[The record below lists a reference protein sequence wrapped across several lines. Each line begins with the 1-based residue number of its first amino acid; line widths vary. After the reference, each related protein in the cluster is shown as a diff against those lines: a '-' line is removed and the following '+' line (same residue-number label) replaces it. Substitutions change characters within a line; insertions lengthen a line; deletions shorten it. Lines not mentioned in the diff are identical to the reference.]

1 MMPTSSDAAN
11 LYGLSR
17 PQQAELAEVI
27 ANCPSMATP
36 DRRSGIVQ
44 ALTFGTGIPSDQD
57 TFSHTLKIVMEC
69 SKQSRGLDALMD
81 ALTVFDA
88 ETDELT
94 AVHVVMQ
101 SMLKQ
106 PITWTEVAALKLLLK
121 NAALND
127 SAAREILDAMA
138 GLDSL
143 SLGGCPSTAL
153 FMCLL
158 DILAK
163 QPMMPPASAP
173 LLEFLERSRARMA
186 ADRYDSD
193 ALRLW
198 IEPIAEREKISLA
211 ALLDAIA
218 SAPEPVPQP
227 SAQALPG
234 ETVLIVELMP
244 KKVQRARNR
253 PGTSIAALDDYPY
266 FVQVW
271 LYRRGKTDNIYTS
284 DRALPLDQIG
294 AKFHMRLRE
303 ARERIG
309 ADAMSDL
316 IIEFL
321 LPTGLL
327 HFPVQE
333 WKRYEEGDEQIGA
346 WYRVVVRSSDRVRRG
361 WDEGRA
367 RRRWGENR
375 VDVEPQEH
383 WVKPY
388 EDTKMFLE
396 EWQSLITVTDILC
409 LTLGAAPPE
418 DVETRQKLF
427 LCLVKLGMPIAIWP
441 SGTAGK
447 PECQET
453 LQSLFKT
460 KPLRLLPQ
468 EVQTAWTKGCRCT
481 LLWDNPWL
489 VLPEPPGSSVDRPAM
504 RSPVFRSE

>member
-1 MMPTSSDAAN
+1 MLTSTSASN
-11 LYGLSR
+11 SYGLSSA
-17 PQQAELAEVI
+17 QQETLADII
-27 ANCPSMATP
+27 ADCDCMTTVTKRDGVVQLLEFRKHIKSSDTP
-36 DRRSGIVQ
+36 TEHALYIVQ
-44 ALTFGTGIPSDQD
+44 ACCMRQRGI
-57 TFSHTLKIVMEC
+57 
-69 SKQSRGLDALMD
+69 DALMD
-81 ALTVFDA
+81 AMAVFDA
-88 ETDELT
+88 ETFALT
-94 AVHVVMQ
+94 AVHEHLQ
-101 SMLKQ
+101 ELLYQ
-106 PITWTEVAALKLLLK
+106 PVTWAEAAQLKLLLK
-121 NAALND
+121 RAALPD
-127 SAAREILDAMA
+127 SEARVVLGEMA

-143 SLGGCPSTAL
+143 SLGGCPPTTL

-163 QPMMPPASAP
+163 QPIMAPASAP

-211 ALLDAIA
+211 ALRDAIA

-227 SAQALPG
+227 AARALPG

-333 WKRYEEGDEQIGA
+333 WKRSEEDDEQIGA

-361 WDEGRA
+361 MDDGRA
-367 RRRWGENR
+367 RHRWGENR
-375 VDVEPQEH
+375 IDLEPQES

-388 EDTKMFLE
+388 EDTKVFLE
-396 EWQSLITVTDILC
+396 EWQSLITVTDVLC

-427 LCLVKLGMPIAIWP
+427 RCLVKLGMPIAIWP

-453 LQSLFKT
+453 LRSLFKT
-460 KPLRLLPQ
+460 KPLRLLPLK
-468 EVQTAWTKGCRCT
+468 VQAAWTKGCRCT

-504 RSPVFRSE
+504 RPPVFRSE